1 MCACLQLQGEGSAS
15 RKEGE
20 APNLAVYVNSAYL
33 FNGVHAQSEPS
44 NRKLQRTRSLLR
56 KPTSKKQDAVEGCP

>member
-1 MCACLQLQGEGSAS
+1 MCAGLHLQEEGSAS

-20 APNLAVYVNSAYL
+20 APSLAVYVNSDL
-33 FNGVHAQSEPS
+33 LNGVHAQSEHS